1 MSKEKKIEPTPYPI
15 RPMPNIVPQ
24 KPINSTDSKTQLYF
38 IKNELF
44 SLENKY
50 DNLMKLFS
58 KSEKK
63 IKDQTAELKKLKN
76 LNENLKNEE
85 NINKKVIKKISEE
98 KNNLMKII
106 EENKKYIS
114 NIEKKLISGV
124 KNEFLV
130 EQNKSLKDKLDI
142 LEVENKKL
150 KDKEEYINNE
160 KNKIEN
166 EAKIIQKAIQIKAE
180 EVKNFLKSNNNDND
194 INEKTINEESIY
206 NIAKDLKEK
215 EEIKQEKENLEIIN
229 KENLNQ
235 IKSFK
240 EKIQELNFAKSA
252 LTKMLAEKEGIINT
266 LTDEKSSLSDQ
277 INSLKEDKK
286 ILNNR
291 IEELELDIK
300 NREEIEKK
308 RIEEEKIFSEEKN
321 KIKDYK
327 IKIQMLEYANKDL
340 SQKLSNSE
348 NQIGILEKSLEKI
361 SQKNAKIEKLYKD
374 NITQNSIFLT
384 EVNTLKIESEK
395 QNNEFNQLKKINEQ
409 NINTIN
415 ELNKKVHEYEKENLK
430 LMSKLN
436 NQIFEKDYIENNLVK
451 QNNKIL
457 IYSQEQKER
466 IKKMAEENN
475 LLMEEKNKYKQLFE
489 QIYNHTNSITKEKN
503 LSLIRQQIKYMKN
516 INNSINTQ
524 NNTYDNSKYIYN
536 PNCENEKIE
545 KDNRN
550 NGGKIPYEKKT
561 IPENTID
568 NTNDINRSLTPI
580 RVDNNNSFITSF
592 NDENNLEQNNKSLY
606 VPNSNS
612 MRKPDKILEMI
623 RREKS
628 KKKLIDTD
636 LKKIEN

>member
-38 IKNELF
+38 VKNELF

-63 IKDQTAELKKLKN
+63 VKEQADDLKKLKN
-76 LNENLKNEE
+76 LNENLIKEE
-85 NINKKVIKKISEE
+85 NVNKKIIKKISEE

-106 EENKKYIS
+106 SENKKYIA

-124 KNEFLV
+124 KNEFLI
-130 EQNKSLKDKLDI
+130 EQNKTLKDKLDI

-160 KNKIEN
+160 KAKIEIQ
-166 EAKIIQKAIQIKAE
+166 AKIIQKAIQIKNE
-180 EVKNFLKSNNNDND
+180 EIKNFLNSENNSNNNNTD
-194 INEKTINEESIY
+194 KTINEEMLY

-215 EEIKQEKENLEIIN
+215 EELKLDKENLENIN
-229 KENLNQ
+229 KENETK
-235 IKSFK
+235 IKTYK
-240 EKIQELNFAKSA
+240 EKIQELTFAKST
-252 LTKMLAEKEGIINT
+252 LTKMLAEKEGIINNIT
-266 LTDEKSSLSDQ
+266 NEKANLLDE
-277 INSLKEDKK
+277 INSIKDDNK
-286 ILNNR
+286 ILNKK

-300 NREEIEKK
+300 NRDDLEKK
-308 RIEEEKIFSEEKN
+308 RIEEEKILDEEKN
-321 KIKDYK
+321 NIKDFK
-327 IKIQMLEYANKDL
+327 IKIQILEYSNKDL
-340 SQKLSNSE
+340 SQKLSNAE
-348 NQIGILEKSLEKI
+348 NQIDILEKSLEKI
-361 SQKNAKIEKLYKD
+361 SQKNSKIEKLYKD
-374 NITQNSIFLT
+374 NITQNSTFLN

-395 QNNEFNQLKKINEQ
+395 QNNEYNKLKITNEKNIGIIND
-409 NINTIN
+409 
-415 ELNKKVHEYEKENLK
+415 LNKKLHEYEKENLK
-430 LMSKLN
+430 LISKLN

-457 IYSQEQKER
+457 LYSQEQEEK
-466 IKKMAEENN
+466 IKKILEENSILN
-475 LLMEEKNKYKQLFE
+475 QEKSKYKELLD
-489 QIYNHTNSITKEKN
+489 QIYNHTNNITKEKN
-503 LSLIRQQIKYMKN
+503 ISLIRQQIKFMKN

-524 NNTYDNSKYIYN
+524 NNTYD
-536 PNCENEKIE
+536 EN
-545 KDNRN
+545 DNRN

-561 IPENTID
+561 IIENTND
-568 NTNDINRSLTPI
+568 NTNDIYRSLTPI
-580 RVDNNNSFITSF
+580 RVDNNNNSFITSF
-592 NDENNLEQNNKSLY
+592 NEENNMEQNNKSLF

-623 RREKS
+623 RKEKS
-628 KKKLIDTD
+628 KKKLIETD